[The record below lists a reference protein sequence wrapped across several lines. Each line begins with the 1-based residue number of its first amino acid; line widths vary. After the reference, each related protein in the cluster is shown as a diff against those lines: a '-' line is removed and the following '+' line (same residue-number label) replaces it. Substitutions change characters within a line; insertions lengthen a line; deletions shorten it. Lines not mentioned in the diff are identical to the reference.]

1 MTTSSISWLR
11 AAWAVASHQAELISH
26 ALTEKPGRLV
36 VLPTRELTGAPSVTM
51 LASLLKQAAA
61 AFPAIVVTSEDLV
74 EFHRAMLTEGLPE
87 AVIAV
92 VDWCHPTPPNPAQI
106 TLLRD
111 SDLPRAAATLAGYR
125 PATIAYFGRIEA
137 HPDERRHRAF
147 RSLLDAAHDPL
158 ILVEEWAE
166 HGILVAALGR
176 AAGLSEREAH
186 GRLRLWL
193 DWRLPYATSGHTH
206 ASTDQLLA
214 VRDLC
219 PRRTP
224 AAA

>member
-1 MTTSSISWLR
+1 MNTSSISWLR
-11 AAWAVASHQAELISH
+11 AAWVVASHQAELISR

-51 LASLLKQAAA
+51 LASLLKQATA
-61 AFPAIVVTSEDLV
+61 AFPAIVVSSADLV
-74 EFHRAMLTEGLPE
+74 EFHRGVLAEGLPD
-87 AVIAV
+87 VSIAV
-92 VDWCHPTPPNPAQI
+92 VDWCHPTPPDPAQI

-111 SDLPRAAATLAGYR
+111 SDLPRACATLAGYA
-125 PATIAYFGRIEA
+125 PATIAYFGRVEA

-147 RSLLDAAHDPL
+147 RSLLDAAEDPM
-158 ILVEEWAE
+158 IVVEEWAE
-166 HGILVAALGR
+166 HDILVAALGR
-176 AAGLSEREAH
+176 AAGLSDQDAH
-186 GRLRLWL
+186 GRVRFWL
-193 DWRLPYATSGHTH
+193 DWHLPHATSGFTR